1 MDRNKQKLVTMKSK
15 SLIALLLFGISMMS
29 VAAQESSSPFIE
41 MRMGPS
47 FAKGSLFGL
56 DSKASVMKCIGN
68 SWMVGGTFKYAFLN
82 SKAKDVTDFPLNSF
96 SISTTRIGVGPVV
109 RYNLPVQCGYQSL
122 SFMAIVS
129 VNNVGLSAWDE
140 RYEEEDAE
148 GDVTHTFELES
159 VDGSKIGN
167 PFVLTLEL
175 MYTIDIVEGLSLGL
189 SLGCDV
195 THYIKDSFRHKSV
208 TLTSTEWDDFEKY
221 YGNPTFNIFEETA
234 AGRKMSSPVVFYFG
248 VSFVLGGVYSRE

>member
-1 MDRNKQKLVTMKSK
+1 MKSK

-109 RYNLPVQCGYQSL
+109 RYNLLVQCGYQSL

-175 MYTIDIVEGLSLGL
+175 MYTIDVVEGLSLGL

-208 TLTSTEWDDFEKY
+208 TLTSNEWDEFEKY
-221 YGNPTFNIFEETA
+221 YGNPTLNIFEETA
-234 AGRKMSSPVVFYFG
+234 AGRAMSSPVVFYFG
-248 VSFVLGGVYSRE
+248 VSFGLGGVYSRE

>member
-1 MDRNKQKLVTMKSK
+1 MKSK
-15 SLIALLLFGISMMS
+15 SFIALLLFGISMMS
-29 VAAQESSSPFIE
+29 ATAQESSSPFIE

-47 FAKGSLFGL
+47 FAKGLSFGL
-56 DSKASVMKCIGN
+56 DSKASVMKCFGN
-68 SWMVGGTFKYAFLN
+68 SWMVGGAFKHSHFC
-82 SKAKDVTDFPLNSF
+82 SKTKDVTDFPLTSF
-96 SISTTRIGVGPVV
+96 SIATTRIGVGPVV

-129 VNNVGLSAWDE
+129 VNSVSLSAWDD
-140 RYEEEDAE
+140 RYEEQDTE

-159 VDGSKIGN
+159 VDGSKIEV
-167 PFVLTLEL
+167 PFLLTLEL

-189 SLGCDV
+189 SLGCDI

-208 TLTSTEWDDFEKY
+208 ALTSNEWDEFEKY

-234 AGRKMSSPVVFYFG
+234 AGRAMSCPMVFYFG
-248 VSFVLGGVYSRE
+248 VSLGLGGIYSRE

>member
-1 MDRNKQKLVTMKSK
+1 MKSK
-15 SLIALLLFGISMMS
+15 SLIAMLLFGISIMS
-29 VAAQESSSPFIE
+29 VTAQESSSPFIE

-47 FAKGSLFGL
+47 FAEGSLFGL

-68 SWMVGGTFKYAFLN
+68 SWMVGGTFKYAFFN
-82 SKAKDVTDFPLNSF
+82 SRAKDVTDFPLTSF
-96 SISTTRIGVGPVV
+96 SISTTRIGVGPVL

-122 SFMAIVS
+122 SFMAVVS
-129 VNNVGLSAWDE
+129 VNSIGLSAWDE

-208 TLTSTEWDDFEKY
+208 ALTSTEWDDFEKY
-221 YGNPTFNIFEETA
+221 YGNPTLNVFEETA

-248 VSFVLGGVYSRE
+248 VSFGLGGVYSRE